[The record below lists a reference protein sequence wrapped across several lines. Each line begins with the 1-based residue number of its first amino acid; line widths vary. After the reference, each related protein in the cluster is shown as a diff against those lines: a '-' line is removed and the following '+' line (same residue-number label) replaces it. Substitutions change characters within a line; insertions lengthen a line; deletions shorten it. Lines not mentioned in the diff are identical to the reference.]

1 MSTVGI
7 IVNPNAGKDIRRLVT
22 PATHT
27 SDVTKVGIVR
37 RAIVA
42 AAEAGATR
50 ILIAPDSHRLGS
62 RAADGLDA
70 PVKIVDEPVTGS
82 RFDTIGAARR
92 FWKEQAGAVIALG
105 GDGTSRDVALG
116 WPDAP
121 LIAVSTGTNNVYPLA
136 IDGTS
141 AGAAAGL
148 VASGAVDVATVT
160 RRSKRVVVRVD
171 DRDSSIDDVAL
182 VDLAFIDAELRR
194 RQAGYGRGA
203 RQRLETDSAEVLS
216 GVMHGSTMGGPVTL
230 RVANRDSRLDDAAK
244 TPPVHQPRPGHADLA
259 GSVKWLTTDCR
270 ATLERASARET
281 AARVAAGALA
291 RCLLREFGIECFGF
305 VRASLDVRCA
315 CEVTPDNW
323 KAMRDARDA
332 SEVGMPCTTAS
343 QQLID
348 RIHQAKVEKDTVG
361 GLVEAHVFGCPIGLG
376 TCVQW
381 NERLDSRLAAA
392 VMGIQAFKAVEI
404 GLGRECAFRTGSQV
418 HDPIAFDPA
427 RRNEPH
433 LGFVRTTNNAGG
445 LEGGMTNGMPVVVTG
460 TMKPKIGRAHV

>member
-1 MSTVGI
+1 MSLRYLT
-7 IVNPNAGKDIRRLVT
+7 AG
-22 PATHT
+22 
-27 SDVTKVGIVR
+27 
-37 RAIVA
+37 
-42 AAEAGATR
+42 E
-50 ILIAPDSHRLGS
+50 SHGPGML
-62 RAADGLDA
+62 
-70 PVKIVDEPVTGS
+70 
-82 RFDTIGAARR
+82 
-92 FWKEQAGAVIALG
+92 AVIEGL
-105 GDGTSRDVALG
+105 
-116 WPDAP
+116 P
-121 LIAVSTGTNNVYPLA
+121 
-136 IDGTS
+136 
-141 AGAAAGL
+141 AGL
-148 VASGAVDVATVT
+148 E
-160 RRSKRVVVRVD
+160 
-171 DRDSSIDDVAL
+171 

-203 RQRLETDSAEVLS
+203 RQRLETDGAEVLS

-291 RCLLREFGIECFGF
+291 RCLLRQFGIECFAF
-305 VRASLDVRCA
+305 VRASLDVRCT
-315 CEVTPDNW
+315 CEITPDNW
-323 KAMRDARDA
+323 KAMREARDA
-332 SEVGMPCTTAS
+332 SEVGMPCGTAS

-381 NERLDSRLAAA
+381 HERLDSRLAAA

-404 GLGRECAFRTGSQV
+404 GLGRECAFRTGSAV
-418 HDPIAFDPA
+418 HDAIVFDAA
-427 RRNEPH
+427 RRGEPH
-433 LGFVRTTNNAGG
+433 LGFARTTNNAGG

-460 TMKPKIGRAHV
+460 TMKPISTLLRGMPSVDLNTKQPVTSAYERSDISAIAAASVVLENVVAFEIARALLEKFGGDSMVQLRASHAAFMDLARRLPLQG